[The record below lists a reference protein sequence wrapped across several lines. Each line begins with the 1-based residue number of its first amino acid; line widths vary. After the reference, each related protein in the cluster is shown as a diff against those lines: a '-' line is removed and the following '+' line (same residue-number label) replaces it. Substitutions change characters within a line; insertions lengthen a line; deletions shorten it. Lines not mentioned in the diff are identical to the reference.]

1 MVHDARALAPAL
13 GGRGVKRDPAAASLA
28 AQLEPILVADAA
40 SAHQLLEH
48 LRRGGGVRAVGADAL
63 EAAQRELG
71 GNLGVHGDQRRVVG
85 GVGDQLVREALGV
98 GEPQAGLIALERDPL
113 RAEPA
118 GPEAQRLVGRDAVDD
133 AMHHPGAGAPG
144 LRARVLE
151 ERQVSA
157 GPRVLVSVEQVVDGR
172 VVLVDRLGG
181 QPQAEDAGVEVDVAA
196 GVAGDRGDVVDA
208 FEFHGAA
215 FLGAAARRYQSCCVH
230 NYSGQSALQRAVS
243 RGWDAKR
250 PIYRRFTSNV
260 QLDDA
265 RVVIG
270 PQTGRRDRYATATPS
285 APAGA
290 RSPPPRRGC
299 ARRAWRGCGRRA
311 RWRSS
316 R

>member
-13 GGRGVKRDPAAASLA
+13 GGRGVKRDPAAAPLPS
-28 AQLEPILVADAA
+28 QLEPILVTDAA

-71 GNLGVHGDQRRVVG
+71 GNLGVHGDERRVVG

-98 GEPQAGLIALERDPL
+98 CEPQAGLIALERDPL

-118 GPEAQRLVGRDAVDD
+118 GPEVQRLVGRDAVDD
-133 AMHHPGAGAPG
+133 AMHHAGAGAPG

-157 GPRVLVSVEQVVDGR
+157 RPRVLVSVEQVVDGR
-172 VVLVDRLGG
+172 VILVDRLGG
-181 QPQAEDAGVEVDVAA
+181 QPQAEDPGVEVDVAA

-215 FLGAAARRYQSCCVH
+215 FLRAAAEESVVVCTTIASLRCAPTRGVWGEKRR
-230 NYSGQSALQRAVS
+230 
-243 RGWDAKR
+243 
-250 PIYRRFTSNV
+250 IYRRFSSNV
-260 QLDDA
+260 
-265 RVVIG
+265 
-270 PQTGRRDRYATATPS
+270 
-285 APAGA
+285 
-290 RSPPPRRGC
+290 
-299 ARRAWRGCGRRA
+299 
-311 RWRSS
+311 
-316 R
+316 